1 MNRKKS
7 IKPSAGSLK
16 GKTKLRNLWPGSSRR
31 KENPNKQNKKSK
43 RRNLKQYSRNTKNRE
58 YTMNNYMST
67 NLTT

>member
-31 KENPNKQNKKSK
+31 KENPNKQK
-43 RRNLKQYSRNTKNRE
+43 
-58 YTMNNYMST
+58 T
-67 NLTT
+67 NGQTEP